1 MDDLIGLLS
10 GGGQLASALIPYNI
24 SEENIEFLRGRAP
37 QYAQQATGVGETA
50 AKAAQ
55 FTPFTVTTGTGTTQV
70 GAGGDVT
77 QTLGATPAQIQAGL
91 LGQAQTGVGGLGAAP
106 TQYGDIQQQA
116 LTQAASTLGQAT
128 PTAESLFQQLQA
140 IQAPEQER
148 QRLALENRLAA
159 QGRLGTQTSM
169 FGGTPEALALE
180 KAIQEQQA
188 ASAFQAQQLA
198 PQLAAQQLQQATGL
212 FGLGAQAGL
221 SPAQQ
226 QAAQL
231 ANIQSTLG
239 TAFLPQQQQLQEL
252 QAATNLANIRQ
263 SAGLGQAEALYRG
276 GIAGLEAQAAADT
289 SVAAL
294 EAARVRALADALGSF
309 FGAGATTAAS
319 GATSPFEQ
327 LAESLTGLF
336 GNDQNSAY
344 VSPTEQPTTSP
355 AQRGGFG

>member
-1 MDDLIGLLS
+1 MDWTGLLT
-10 GGGQLASALIPYNI
+10 GGAQLGAAYLPYEAGQGIVDY
-24 SEENIEFLRGRAP
+24 LRGQDPAAALAGVQTDVTGALEFTP
-37 QYAQQATGVGETA
+37 YSVSTGFGAGQIGPQGQYATTLSPEA
-50 AKAAQ
+50 AA
-55 FTPFTVTTGTGTTQV
+55 
-70 GAGGDVT
+70 
-77 QTLGATPAQIQAGL
+77 IQRSL
-91 LGQAQTGVGGLGAAP
+91 LGQAQTSAGALGGAP
-106 TQYGDIQQQA
+106 TGYGQLESTALQQA
-116 LTQAASTLGQAT
+116 QSLLGTQT
-128 PTAESLFQQLQA
+128 PTAQSLFEQIQS

-180 KAIQEQQA
+180 QAIQQQQA

-198 PQLAAQQLQQATGL
+198 PQLAQQQLAQATGL

-221 SPAQQ
+221 TPAQQ

-231 ANIQSTLG
+231 ANIQASLG
-239 TAFLPQQQQLQEL
+239 AAYAPQSQEL
-252 QAATNLANIRQ
+252 AALQQAANLANIAQ
-263 SAGLGQAEALYRG
+263 SARLGQAESLYRG

-327 LAESLTGLF
+327 LAKSLTGLF
-336 GNDQNSAY
+336 GNPEDALF
-344 VSPTEQPTTSP
+344 TE
-355 AQRGGFG
+355 